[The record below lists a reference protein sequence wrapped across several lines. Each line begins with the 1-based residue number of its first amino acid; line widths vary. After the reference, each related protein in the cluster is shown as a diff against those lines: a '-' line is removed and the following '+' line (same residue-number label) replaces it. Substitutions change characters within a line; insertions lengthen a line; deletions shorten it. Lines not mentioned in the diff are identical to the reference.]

1 MLKKLLLIAFVLVG
15 CAAQAQIPTRWLTNG
30 NFDDFVIGGVYTAGA
45 TLGAGNCGAPWPTS
59 NGFVATT
66 NNNSNPNVTVPGWR
80 STDGNQ
86 INAGLGISTT
96 GGAFNNCGTIGIAS
110 GWTEIFT
117 TAVGNGNAQSGNYFN
132 HNNPNNRAR
141 TLQNMCILPN
151 DTPYYGISVR
161 GRNDVNE
168 RIAIGIWSAA
178 NVGTIVNS
186 TAGAVAG
193 NSVGGGNVWG
203 VDLSVGQYHH
213 LV

>member
-1 MLKKLLLIAFVLVG
+1 
-15 CAAQAQIPTRWLTNG
+15 
-30 NFDDFVIGGVYTAGA
+30 
-45 TLGAGNCGAPWPTS
+45 
-59 NGFVATT
+59 
-66 NNNSNPNVTVPGWR
+66 
-80 STDGNQ
+80 
-86 INAGLGISTT
+86 
-96 GGAFNNCGTIGIAS
+96 
-110 GWTEIFT
+110 
-117 TAVGNGNAQSGNYFN
+117 
-132 HNNPNNRAR
+132 
-141 TLQNMCILPN
+141 MCILPN